1 MMLLCSKPF
10 RDADHDKAVRS
21 SRRKKLICNAPHS
34 SCPVTPLVLPRV
46 NATEAEMHEQIN
58 KNDVVSVELKE
69 QSNTATVVI
78 VVVALGALSLI
89 STLF

>member
-1 MMLLCSKPF
+1 
-10 RDADHDKAVRS
+10 
-21 SRRKKLICNAPHS
+21 
-34 SCPVTPLVLPRV
+34 
-46 NATEAEMHEQIN
+46 MHEQIN